1 MDVLHETLI
10 SCPYCGEEV
19 TFLVDRTIKEQQ
31 YFEDCEVCCSPIEIR
46 VRVAA
51 NGDCQV
57 EVHSEDD

>member
-1 MDVLHETLI
+1 MNVLHETRI
-10 SCPYCGEEV
+10 DCPYCGEEN

-31 YFEDCEVCCSPIEIR
+31 YFEDCEVCCRPIDIR
-46 VRVAA
+46 VRVSA